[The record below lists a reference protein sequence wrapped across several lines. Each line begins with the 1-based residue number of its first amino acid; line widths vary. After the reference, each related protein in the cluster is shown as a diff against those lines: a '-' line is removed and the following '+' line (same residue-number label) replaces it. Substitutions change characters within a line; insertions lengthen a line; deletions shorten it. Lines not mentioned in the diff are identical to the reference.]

1 MPGRISPLSPCAFLG
16 AVLMAFVA
24 EGKVQ
29 AHRLDA
35 QVFMLP
41 GGRIQVESWFSNGD
55 AAKGARVQVFGPRE
69 QLLHEGQLNEQG
81 IFLLP
86 STDADRLKIV
96 ISAGAGHRKELSVS
110 PHDLALVVTA
120 MANDK
125 HSPVPTHEVSPIPA
139 PLAERDSGIPV
150 KDVLIGVS
158 FLLAVAAF
166 ALSLRNAKK
175 LRALGQRPS

>member
-1 MPGRISPLSPCAFLG
+1 MPGRINPLSPRPFLG
-16 AVLMAFVA
+16 AVLMAFLA
-24 EGKVQ
+24 AGEVQ

-41 GGRIQVESWFSNGD
+41 DRRIQIESWFSNGD
-55 AAKGARVQVFGPRE
+55 AAKGARVQVFGPE
-69 QLLHEGQLNEQG
+69 EHLLHEGQLNEQG
-81 IFLLP
+81 VVLFP

-110 PHDLALVVTA
+110 PRALTPVVTETEK
-120 MANDK
+120 DK
-125 HSPVPTHEVSPIPA
+125 DFTLPDREVSQAPA